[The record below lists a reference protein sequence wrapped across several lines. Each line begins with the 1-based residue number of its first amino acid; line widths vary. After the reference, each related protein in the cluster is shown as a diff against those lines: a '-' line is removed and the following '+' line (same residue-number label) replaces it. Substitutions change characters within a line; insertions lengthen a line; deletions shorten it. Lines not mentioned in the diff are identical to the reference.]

1 MLEKTPADLV
11 LYNGKIITVNTK
23 DKVAEAMVVRD
34 GLFTYVGEN
43 ETALNHAGPDTEVID
58 LKGKTVTPGLI
69 DSHIHMQWVGKAL
82 QQINCRSLPITSIKD
97 LQEEVKKKTAQAKPG
112 EWIIGR
118 GWDQV
123 KLKEHRYPLKTDF
136 DEIAPDNP
144 VVLFR
149 VCEHLAAVNS
159 KALELA
165 GITRDTPSP
174 PGGKV
179 AKDKKG
185 EPTGMLEELPALS
198 LITSIMPTETEE
210 VLVDAVETACHEF
223 NKVGLTG
230 VIEPGLTPIEMR
242 AYQQAELEGRLS
254 VRVNMMRMGNYQ
266 EITVPDLVKRV
277 EGFQWKNN
285 FGTGLLKFFGLK
297 MFMDGGYG
305 GKTAYTREPYPGEP
319 DNYGLRIM
327 DPVDFQEVVDAV
339 NINGT
344 RIGVHC
350 CGGAAMDV
358 VLDAYE
364 KTDKLKPI
372 NGRRFQIIHAY
383 HPSKE
388 NIETIKR
395 LGVSVVSQP
404 GFIYYLG
411 DSYVENVDY
420 EKICTIKPHR
430 TWLDEGI
437 AVAGSSDG
445 PVTPFNP
452 WMGIWAAMIRQTEV
466 SCETLGE
473 IERITRLEALR
484 MYTMNGAYASFD
496 EEVKGSIE
504 AGKYA
509 DMLVID
515 TDFLECPDED
525 VKDIKVLA
533 TFVSGKKVYEAS

>member
-1 MLEKTPADLV
+1 MPEKKPADLV
-11 LYNGKIITVNTK
+11 LINGKIITVNSEDET
-23 DKVAEAMVVRD
+23 AEALVVTD
-34 GLFTYVGEN
+34 GVFTYVGEN
-43 ETALNHAGPDTEVID
+43 ETALDYVGEDTEVID

-69 DSHIHMQWVGKAL
+69 DSHNHMQWVGKAL
-82 QQINCRSLPITSIKD
+82 QQINCRSPPITSIKD
-97 LQEEVKKKTAQAKPG
+97 LQEEVKKKVRKTKPG

-123 KLKEHRYPLKTDF
+123 KLEEHRYPIKTDF
-136 DEIAPDNP
+136 DEIAPENP

-149 VCEHLAAVNS
+149 VCEHLAVVNS
-159 KALELA
+159 KGLELA
-165 GITRDTPSP
+165 GINRDTPNP

-179 AKDKKG
+179 AKDADG

-198 LITSIMPTETEE
+198 LITSIMPTETED
-210 VLVDAVETACHEF
+210 VLVDAVETACREY

-242 AYQQAELEGRLS
+242 AYQQAELENRLT

-266 EITVPDLVKRV
+266 EVTVPDLVKRV
-277 EGFQWKNN
+277 EDFQWKNN
-285 FGTGLLKFFGLK
+285 FGTPLLKFFGLK

-327 DPVDFQEVVDAV
+327 DPEDFQQVVDAV
-339 NINGT
+339 NLNGT
-344 RIGVHC
+344 RMGVHT

-364 KTDKLKPI
+364 KTDKIKPI

-383 HPSKE
+383 HPSPE

-395 LGVSVVSQP
+395 LGISIVSQP

-430 TWLDEGI
+430 TWLDNGI
-437 AVAGSSDG
+437 KVAGSSDG

-452 WMGIWAAMIRQTEV
+452 WMGIWAAMMRQTEV
-466 SCETLGE
+466 SGECLGE
-473 IERITRLEALR
+473 NERITRQEALR
-484 MYTMNGAYASFD
+484 MYTMNGAYATFD
-496 EEVKGSIE
+496 EAVKGSIE

-509 DMLVID
+509 DMLIID
-515 TDFLECPDED
+515 TDFLECPDNE
-525 VKDIKVLA
+525 IGNTKVLA
-533 TFVSGKKVYEAS
+533 TYVSGKKVYEAS